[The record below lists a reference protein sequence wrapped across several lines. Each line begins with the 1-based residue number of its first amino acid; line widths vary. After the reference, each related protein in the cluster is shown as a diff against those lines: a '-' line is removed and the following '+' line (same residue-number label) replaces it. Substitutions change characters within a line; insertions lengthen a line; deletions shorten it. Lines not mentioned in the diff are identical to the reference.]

1 MALDDYEKKRDFA
14 QTPEPG
20 SAVRSSEGGNAFV
33 IQKHAARRL
42 HYDFRLELD
51 GVLKSWAVPK
61 GPSLD
66 PAEKH
71 LAVHVE
77 DHPLEY
83 ASFEGTIPKGQ
94 YGGGTVMVW
103 DRGRWFAE
111 GEAAVDPVAAYRKGK
126 LKFRLEGEK
135 LRGRWMLLR
144 LAHRPGEDQ
153 DNWLL
158 FKERDEQTRCGH
170 EAAITVVQP
179 DSVITGRS
187 LEQIAAGESRLGDPG
202 GEGQREQLP
211 AEQAAASESSPN
223 EDGAERPAAAD
234 IPGARAAAAPALV
247 APELAT
253 LVAQSPSGD
262 DWLHEIKF
270 DGYRIMCRLEE
281 GGARLLTRRGV
292 DWTSR
297 FPTLLGSIRSVPA
310 RSAILDGEVVFMGQD
325 GRTSFSQ
332 LARALQSGTDAGG
345 GIVYYVF
352 DLLYLDGQDLTRV
365 PLQRRKEVLRQL
377 LKGFTAGDRVR
388 YVQHLQGSGEDFFAQ
403 SCEFALE
410 GEVAKRR
417 DSPYRP
423 GRGRDWLKVKCTRRQ
438 EFVIVG
444 FTDRAGGRGGLGA
457 LLLGLRREP
466 GGTLSCAGRVGTG
479 WDDQTMTELRGRL
492 DGLRQTESACVDPP
506 RGKDFAG
513 IHWVRPQLVAEIEYL
528 SWNGRGFRH
537 ASFEG
542 LRLDKSALEVVAE
555 SPQTQ
560 VLQAYS
566 PPAGALSP
574 PGDEAA
580 GGPTSASPGR
590 TRKDLRGDRWVIVGG
605 VSISNPDRVV
615 YEELGLTKLELA
627 RYYEDIAPWM
637 LPHVSRRPLTL
648 VRCPEGRAKEC
659 FYQKHV
665 AARFP
670 EAVLRVPIEE
680 QGGVATYAA
689 IDSTAGLL
697 SLVQMGVLEF
707 HVWGSHAENVENPDQ
722 IVFDLDPDTQ
732 LPFARVA
739 DAACLV
745 RDVLAGLG
753 LRSFVKTTGGKG
765 LHVVAPILPT
775 RAWDEV
781 KPFTKAVA
789 EVLVRLDP
797 SAYTTSMALSRR
809 VGKIYIDY
817 LRNGRGATSV
827 CAFSTRRRP
836 GGTVSVPLRWDE
848 LGARMRA
855 DRYTVGNVRR
865 RISQLREDPWRDY
878 GELRQE
884 ITPEMLAAA
893 ADWSPEHA

>member
-1 MALDDYEKKRDFA
+1 MTLDDYERKRDFA

-20 SAVRSSEGGNAFV
+20 PAVRPGEDGNAYV

-77 DHPLEY
+77 DHPLDY
-83 ASFEGTIPKGQ
+83 ANFEGTIPKGQ

-103 DRGRWFAE
+103 DRGRWFPE
-111 GEAAVDPVAAYRKGK
+111 GEAALDPVAAYRKGK

-158 FKERDEQTRCGH
+158 FKERDEQARGGH
-170 EAAITVVQP
+170 EAAITVAEP
-179 DSVITGRS
+179 DSVVSGRS
-187 LEQIAAGESRLGDPG
+187 LQQIAAGESRLGDAG
-202 GEGQREQLP
+202 GEGRPEQLP
-211 AEQAAASESSPN
+211 TEQAAASGSPPG
-223 EDGAERPAAAD
+223 EDGAGPLAAAD

-253 LVAQSPSGD
+253 LVARSPSGD
-262 DWLHEIKF
+262 AWLHEIKF

-297 FPTLLGSIRSVPA
+297 FPTLLGSIRRVPA
-310 RSAILDGEVVFMGQD
+310 SSAILDGEVVFMGRD
-325 GRTSFSQ
+325 GRTSFSH
-332 LARALQSGTDAGG
+332 LASALQSGTDAGG
-345 GIVYYVF
+345 GIAYYVF
-352 DLLYLDGQDLTRV
+352 DLLYLDGHDLTRV
-365 PLQRRKEVLRQL
+365 PLQRRKQALREL
-377 LKGFTAGDRVR
+377 LEGFSAGDRVR
-388 YVQHLQGSGEDFFAQ
+388 YVEHLQGSGEDFFAQ

-410 GEVAKRR
+410 GEIAKRR
-417 DSPYRP
+417 DSLYRP
-423 GRGRDWLKVKCTRRQ
+423 GRSRDWLKVKCTRRQ

-457 LLLGLRREP
+457 LLLGFRRED
-466 GGTLSCAGRVGTG
+466 GGPLSCAGRVGTG
-479 WDDQTMTELRGRL
+479 WDDRTMKELRSRL
-492 DGLRQTESACVDPP
+492 DGLRQDKAACVDPP
-506 RGKDFAG
+506 EGKGAAG

-537 ASFEG
+537 SSFEG

-555 SPQTQ
+555 SRQTQ
-560 VLQAYS
+560 VLQPHS

-574 PGDEAA
+574 PGVDAA
-580 GGPTSASPGR
+580 GGPTSASPVR
-590 TRKDLRGDRWVIVGG
+590 TRKGPRGDRRITVGG

-648 VRCPEGRAKEC
+648 VRCPEGRAREC

-665 AARFP
+665 GPRFP
-670 EAVLRVPIEE
+670 EAVLRLPMEE
-680 QGGVATYAA
+680 QGGVETYAA
-689 IDSTAGLL
+689 IDSTAGIL

-707 HVWGSHAENVENPDQ
+707 HVWGSHMENVDHPDQ
-722 IVFDLDPDTQ
+722 IVFDFDPDTQ

-775 RAWDEV
+775 RTWDEV

-797 SAYTTSMALSRR
+797 SAYTINMALSRR
-809 VGKIYIDY
+809 VGKIYVDY

-827 CAFSTRRRP
+827 CAFSTRRRR
-836 GGTVSVPLRWDE
+836 GGPVSVPLRWDE

-865 RISQLREDPWRDY
+865 RLSKLREDPWRGYDKV
-878 GELRQE
+878 RQQ
-884 ITPEMLAAA
+884 ITPDMVTGA
-893 ADWSPEHA
+893 ADWSPTRT

>member
-1 MALDDYEKKRDFA
+1 MALDDYERKRDFA

-20 SAVRSSEGGNAFV
+20 PAVKSSEHGTAYV

-42 HYDFRLELD
+42 HYDFRLEVD
-51 GVLKSWAVPK
+51 GALKSWAVPK

-66 PAEKH
+66 PAEKR

-77 DHPLEY
+77 DHPLDY

-103 DRGRWFAE
+103 DRGRWFPE
-111 GEAAVDPVAAYRKGK
+111 GEAAVDPLAAYRKGK

-144 LAHRPGEDQ
+144 LAHRRGEDQ

-158 FKERDEQTRCGH
+158 FKERDEQARGGH

-187 LEQIAAGESRLGDPG
+187 LEQITAGESRLGDPG
-202 GEGQREQLP
+202 GERRREQLP
-211 AEQAAASESSPN
+211 TGQAAASGSPPG
-223 EDGAERPAAAD
+223 EGGAGPLAAAD

-253 LVAQSPSGD
+253 LVARSPSGD
-262 DWLHEIKF
+262 AWLHEIKF

-281 GGARLLTRRGV
+281 GGARLLTRRGA

-297 FPTLLGSIRSVPA
+297 FPTLLGSIRRVPA
-310 RSAILDGEVVFMGQD
+310 RSAILDGEVVFMGRD

-332 LARALQSGTDAGG
+332 LASALQSGTDAGG
-345 GIVYYVF
+345 GILYYVF
-352 DLLYLDGQDLTRV
+352 DLLYLDGHDLTRA
-365 PLQRRKEVLRQL
+365 PLQRRKEALCEL
-377 LKGFTAGDRVR
+377 LKGFSADDRVR
-388 YVQHLQGSGEDFFAQ
+388 YVEHFQGSGEDFFAQ

-417 DSPYRP
+417 DSLYRP

-457 LLLGLRREP
+457 LLLGFRREA
-466 GGTLSCAGRVGTG
+466 GGPLSCAGRVGTG
-479 WDDQTMTELRGRL
+479 WDDRTMKELRSRL
-492 DGLRQTESACVDPP
+492 GGLRQAEAACVDPP
-506 RGKDFAG
+506 KGKGAAG

-537 ASFEG
+537 SSFEG

-560 VLQAYS
+560 VLQPYS

-574 PGDEAA
+574 PSGDAA
-580 GGPTSASPGR
+580 SGPTSASPVR
-590 TRKDLRGDRWVIVGG
+590 TRKEPRGDRRVTVGG

-637 LPHVSRRPLTL
+637 LPQVSRRPLTL

-670 EAVLRVPIEE
+670 EAVLRLPIEE

-707 HVWGSHAENVENPDQ
+707 HVWGSHMENVDYPDQ
-722 IVFDLDPDTQ
+722 IVFDFDPDAQ

-775 RAWDEV
+775 RTWDEV

-789 EVLVRLDP
+789 EALVRLDP
-797 SAYTTSMALSRR
+797 SAYTINMALSRR
-809 VGKIYIDY
+809 VGKIYVDY

-836 GGTVSVPLRWDE
+836 GGPVSVPLRWDE

-865 RISQLREDPWRDY
+865 RLSQLREDPWRGYD
-878 GELRQE
+878 EVRQQ
-884 ITPEMLAAA
+884 IAPGMVTAA
-893 ADWSPEHA
+893 ADWSPART